1 MTPLQRYQQDL
12 AQQVIREDAAQAK
25 AVSALQ
31 HVYDQILQ
39 QHNAPWWQRLR
50 KPKPVNGVYMW
61 GGVGRGKTYLMD
73 CFFEALPIEH
83 KLRLHF
89 YRFMERIHHD
99 LRQLQ
104 GQVNPINQVAKQL
117 AAEAQVLCFDEF
129 VVIDIADAMILG
141 LLFTALFE
149 QGVTV
154 ITTSNVQPDD
164 LYKGGLQRQ
173 QFLPAIE
180 KIKHHTAVINVDSGV
195 DYRVQEG
202 DDTPRYFTPLKGQA
216 AQMKKQFQ
224 QLAGQP
230 IGDKTFTLAGRSVA
244 INAVNDKAIWFEFD
258 VICTEPRSASD
269 YIALAKQFKTVLV
282 SNVPKMRD
290 KQNDEARRFIALVDE
305 FYDAGVELILS
316 AAVPIAELYQGERLD
331 FEFARTVSRLN
342 EMQS

>member
-1 MTPLQRYQQDL
+1 MMPLQRYQQDL
-12 AQQVIREDAAQAK
+12 AQQVIREDATQAK
-25 AVSALQ
+25 VVAALQ
-31 HVYDQILQ
+31 SVYDQILQ
-39 QHNAPWWQRLR
+39 QYNAAWWQRLR
-50 KPKPVNGVYMW
+50 KLKPVKGVYMW

-104 GQVNPINQVAKQL
+104 GQVNPMNQVAKQL
-117 AAEAQVLCFDEF
+117 GAEARVLCFDEF

-173 QFLPAIE
+173 QFLPAID
-180 KIKHHTAVINVDSGV
+180 KIKQHTAVMNVDSGV

-202 DDTPRYFTPLKGQA
+202 DDTPRYFTPLKGQV

-224 QLAGQP
+224 QLAGEP
-230 IGDKTFTLAGRSVA
+230 TDDNTFTLAGRSVA

-258 VICTEPRSASD
+258 VICMEPRGASD

-331 FEFARTVSRLN
+331 FEFARTISRLN
-342 EMQS
+342 ALM

>member
-12 AQQVIREDAAQAK
+12 SQNKIRQDAAQAK
-25 AVSALQ
+25 AVEALQ
-31 HVYDQILQ
+31 SVYDQLLQ
-39 QHNAPWWQRLR
+39 QRNVSWWQRLR
-50 KPKPVNGVYMW
+50 KAKPVKGVYMW

-73 CFFEALPIEH
+73 CFFDALPIQQ

-117 AAEAQVLCFDEF
+117 AAETTVLCFDEF

-149 QGVTV
+149 LGVTV

-173 QFLPAIE
+173 QFLPAIN
-180 KIKHHTAVINVDSGV
+180 KIKQHTEVINVDSGV

-202 DDTPRYFTPLKGQA
+202 DGTPHYFTPLKGQA
-216 AQMKKQFQ
+216 AHMKKQFQ
-224 QLAGQP
+224 QLAGTP
-230 IGDKTFTLAGRSVA
+230 TGDNTFTLAGRTVA
-244 INAVNDKAIWFEFD
+244 INAVNSKAIWFDFD
-258 VICTEPRSASD
+258 VICTEPRGVSD

-282 SNVPKMRD
+282 SNIPKMRD

-316 AAVPIAELYQGERLD
+316 AAVPINELYQGERLD
-331 FEFARTVSRLN
+331 FEFARTISRLH
-342 EMQS
+342 ERCA